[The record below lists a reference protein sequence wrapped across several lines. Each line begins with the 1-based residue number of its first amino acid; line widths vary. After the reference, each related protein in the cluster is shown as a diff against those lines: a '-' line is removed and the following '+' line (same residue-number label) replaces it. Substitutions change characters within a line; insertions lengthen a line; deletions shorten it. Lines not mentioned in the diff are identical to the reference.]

1 MPETTLAVAD
11 GMVQTGRFIIVQAA
25 SAGLPMLI
33 DTATGRTWF
42 RISAGADHY
51 AWRPM
56 RYENDADPSPGIA

>member
-1 MPETTLAVAD
+1 MSETSLAAPEAAL
-11 GMVQTGRFIIVQAA
+11 QTGRFIIVQAA

-33 DTATGRTWF
+33 DTVTGRTWF

-56 RYENDADPSPGIA
+56 RYEADSTPAP